1 MVAGKGQKKQA
12 KLYGVQ
18 SLGRFLP
25 AVTRPVFEKFG
36 YQRAA
41 LYTDWDS
48 IIGEPL
54 CHFTAPEE
62 IKYQSRGNELAEIE
76 QAGQKKGAVLV
87 VRVEGPAALEVQH
100 QAPQIIE
107 RINSY
112 FGFRA
117 IESIRIL
124 QAPLKKKAKPA
135 DVKRY
140 DLSKAVS
147 GERELGTEEDELG
160 MALKRLWRGIQS
172 RKINDSTKK

>member
-1 MVAGKGQKKQA
+1 MMANHMKKTGGR
-12 KLYGVQ
+12 YGAQ
-18 SLGRFLP
+18 SLSSFLP
-25 AVTRPVFEKFG
+25 AITRPVFEKFG

-48 IIGEPL
+48 IVGEPL

-87 VRVEGPAALEVQH
+87 IRVEGPAALEVQH
-100 QAPQIIE
+100 QAPQLIE

-112 FGFRA
+112 FGFRV

-124 QAPLKKKAKPA
+124 QAPLIKKTQAPE
-135 DVKRY
+135 VKRY
-140 DLSKAVS
+140 DLTKPAS
-147 GERELGTEEDELG
+147 GEGAIGAEDDNLG

-172 RKINDSTKK
+172 RKINDSAKK